1 MYFIGSRTVFYILL
15 AGLLSVVG
23 YAQSPNP
30 TSASA
35 ADSSTAKPSASSS
48 DNPVVLKVGSVQIT
62 KEEFESSVRS
72 FEKQGESESEGEGEN
87 EAHST
92 KNRRALGDDYAS
104 VVMLSQQAL
113 AEHLDSSPDIRRQLE
128 VARLQV
134 LSDAEF
140 ERLMRQ
146 ARPSA
151 DEISAYYAAHGSDY
165 DEIQIRRLF
174 IWQRDETHKKASILT
189 AQDALAR
196 ADQIRQAV
204 LAGADVKKLAQDLKE
219 SGDGLLDVNPLPFPR
234 GELPPQMESVAFK
247 LKEGEWSRIESAPDT
262 LIFVQLVKHRQRQL
276 GEVISLVR
284 DRLQS
289 QKMQAQLEVLR
300 KKAGIWMD
308 DKYFEAAAPVSGA
321 KTSNS
326 HPPRKVE
333 KSAEQSAA
341 TEKKESN
348 NNEN

>member
-1 MYFIGSRTVFYILL
+1 
-15 AGLLSVVG
+15 
-23 YAQSPNP
+23 
-30 TSASA
+30 
-35 ADSSTAKPSASSS
+35 
-48 DNPVVLKVGSVQIT
+48 
-62 KEEFESSVRS
+62 
-72 FEKQGESESEGEGEN
+72 
-87 EAHST
+87 
-92 KNRRALGDDYAS
+92 
-104 VVMLSQQAL
+104 
-113 AEHLDSSPDIRRQLE
+113 
-128 VARLQV
+128 
-134 LSDAEF
+134 
-140 ERLMRQ
+140 
-146 ARPSA
+146 
-151 DEISAYYAAHGSDY
+151 
-165 DEIQIRRLF
+165 
-174 IWQRDETHKKASILT
+174 
-189 AQDALAR
+189 
-196 ADQIRQAV
+196 
-204 LAGADVKKLAQDLKE
+204 
-219 SGDGLLDVNPLPFPR
+219 
-234 GELPPQMESVAFK
+234 LPPQMESVAFK